1 MIVEVE
7 MWAFA
12 QGKIRQVEVPD
23 EEMALSKDVHA
34 RLEQVWYYGQ
44 NDIQPQQI
52 PSVSMGDIVRLDGK
66 RWIAVMIGFE
76 EIPEGI
82 VACIICDERMPE
94 AEFPA
99 HRHARA

>member
-34 RLEQVWYYGQ
+34 RLEQVW
-44 NDIQPQQI
+44 
-52 PSVSMGDIVRLDGK
+52 
-66 RWIAVMIGFE
+66 
-76 EIPEGI
+76 
-82 VACIICDERMPE
+82 
-94 AEFPA
+94 
-99 HRHARA
+99 